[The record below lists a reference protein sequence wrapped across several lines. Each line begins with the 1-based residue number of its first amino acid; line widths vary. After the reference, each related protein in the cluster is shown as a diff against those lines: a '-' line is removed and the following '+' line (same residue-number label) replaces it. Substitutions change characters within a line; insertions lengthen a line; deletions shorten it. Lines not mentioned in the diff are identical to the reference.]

1 MKKQLALLTLAA
13 VVAMPTSAFAQSQY
27 VQYDPTFTEQQ
38 KQNWFAKEGLTE
50 IRPLKQK
57 GFSLVEPLAHLKEE
71 DIDADLIPIT
81 DVKKA
86 TDSAQFQ
93 QTYLD
98 QSRIPTY
105 WKYSRGKSDIRVA
118 IIDDAIDTKHR
129 EFKDVIYK
137 TTTISG
143 IRKPDD
149 HGTHVAGIVGAR
161 EDGKGIV
168 GVASGVKL
176 IGADV
181 FDGDFAASIDIG
193 DGILYA
199 IAQGADIINLS
210 LGQYEFDPYME
221 AAIKKAEAKN
231 ILVVGAAGNDGRNK
245 VLFPGSMSQVV
256 AVGAVGTLGRASTF
270 SNYGKGLNIMA
281 PGEGIYSTIVGNKYG
296 YLDGTSMA
304 TPVVSGVLALAK
316 SKNPF
321 VSNEAMRSKL
331 YAAATKKAGDTSSH
345 YGVGRLNAG
354 MLATLPAPISKVSL
368 PSTVKPNQLF
378 AFYFDEYSNA
388 ITTTRLYKDGKVVK
402 TFTQSK
408 LKNGTHK
415 FTYQL
420 KQKGS
425 YKLVFKT
432 SGGRHTRTVERL
444 LTVK

>member
-1 MKKQLALLTLAA
+1 MKKQLALLILATI
-13 VVAMPTSAFAQSQY
+13 VAMPTSAFAQSQY

-38 KQNWFAKEGLTE
+38 KQDWLAHQGLTE
-50 IRPLKQK
+50 IRALKQK
-57 GFSLVEPLAHLKEE
+57 GFSLVEPLAHLEEE

-199 IAQGADIINLS
+199 IEQGADVINLS

-221 AAIKKAEAKN
+221 EAIKKAEAKN

-296 YLDGTSMA
+296 YLNGKSMA
-304 TPVVSGVLALAK
+304 TRLVIGLLALAK
-316 SKNPF
+316 SKNQF
-321 VSNEAMRSKL
+321 IRNKGMRGKL
-331 YAAATKKAGDTSSH
+331 DAAAPKKTE
-345 YGVGRLNAG
+345 NK
-354 MLATLPAPISKVSL
+354 I
-368 PSTVKPNQLF
+368 
-378 AFYFDEYSNA
+378 
-388 ITTTRLYKDGKVVK
+388 
-402 TFTQSK
+402 
-408 LKNGTHK
+408 
-415 FTYQL
+415 
-420 KQKGS
+420 
-425 YKLVFKT
+425 
-432 SGGRHTRTVERL
+432 
-444 LTVK
+444 

>member
-27 VQYDPTFTEQQ
+27 VQYDPSFTEQQ
-38 KQNWFAKEGLTE
+38 KQDWLAKEGLTE

-57 GFSLVEPLAHLKEE
+57 GFSLVEPLAHLEE
-71 DIDADLIPIT
+71 QDINADLIPVT
-81 DVKKA
+81 EVKKA

-143 IRKPDD
+143 IRKSDD

-181 FDGDFAASIDIG
+181 FDGEFAASIDIG

-199 IAQGADIINLS
+199 IAQGADVINLS

-221 AAIKKAEAKN
+221 EAIKKAEAKN

-331 YAAATKKAGDTSSH
+331 YAAATKKTGDTSSH

-368 PSTVKPNQLF
+368 PSTVKSNQLF

-388 ITTTRLYKDGKVVK
+388 KTTTRLYKDGKVVK

-408 LKNGTHK
+408 LKNGTYK
-415 FTYQL
+415 FTYRL

>member
-1 MKKQLALLTLAA
+1 MKKQLALLTLATI
-13 VVAMPTSAFAQSQY
+13 VAMPTSAFAQSQY

-38 KQNWFAKEGLTE
+38 KQEWLANQGLTE
-50 IRPLKQK
+50 IRALKQK
-57 GFSLVEPLAHLKEE
+57 GFSLVEPLEHLEE
-71 DIDADLIPIT
+71 KDIDADLIPIT
-81 DVKKA
+81 DVKRA

-98 QSRIPTY
+98 QSRIPAY

-149 HGTHVAGIVGAR
+149 HGTHVAGIVAAR
-161 EDGKGIV
+161 EDGQGIV

-199 IAQGADIINLS
+199 IEQGADVINLS

-221 AAIKKAEAKN
+221 AAVKKAEAKN

-256 AVGAVGTLGRASTF
+256 GVGSVGTLGRASTF
-270 SNYGKGLNIMA
+270 SNYGKGVNIMA
-281 PGEGIYSTIVGNKYG
+281 P
-296 YLDGTSMA
+296 
-304 TPVVSGVLALAK
+304 
-316 SKNPF
+316 
-321 VSNEAMRSKL
+321 MRSKL
-331 YAAATKKAGDTSSH
+331 YAAATKKSGDTKLH
-345 YGVGRLNAG
+345 YGAGRLNAG
-354 MLATLPAPISKVSL
+354 ILATLPAPISKISL
-368 PSTVKPNQLF
+368 PATVKPNQAF
-378 AFYFDEYSNA
+378 TFYFDEYASA
-388 ITTTRLYKDGKVVK
+388 KTTTRLYKDGKVVK
-402 TFTQSK
+402 TFTQSN
-408 LKNGTHK
+408 LTNGTHK
-415 FTYQL
+415 FTYKL
-420 KQKGS
+420 KDKGS
-425 YKLVFKT
+425 YKLVFT
-432 SGGRHTRTVERL
+432 TTGGRHTRTVERL